1 MLSIIKFFENIDFI
15 FIRCNR
21 NNKIDHCNPFST
33 HITAFTSADLLGKNL
48 LSFFHPDEHKAVTQA
63 LTQNDVNSTYHTHR
77 FIKADGSFF
86 WIKWQLTVDE
96 AQGDYYVIGEDVSES
111 KRVSSALSALE
122 SVTDTGY
129 WEIDL
134 DTGYLYWSDYVHR
147 IHETDAATFRPK
159 LEDGLKF
166 FPPDAI
172 STLTDVL
179 QKLEQ
184 TGEPYSVDLNFISS
198 KGKNLI
204 VNATGFSEVI
214 NGRVVRNFGTFK
226 DLTMQKEDE
235 MTRQGLEQ
243 RVVLALQAAQ
253 IGVWD
258 YDIVGDR
265 LVWDDRLFEIYGRSR
280 DSFNGILQD
289 WNDSVYPDDLAEAQN
304 AFLDS
309 ITNHKYFKHEFRVVT
324 NSGDIRSVL
333 GMAACIYD
341 ANNNPIKAT
350 GVNIDLTEANQIKDE
365 LKAISERA
373 QNNAQL
379 AEKMAEKAKAADIQ
393 KSAFLANVSHEIRT
407 PISGVIGLVDMLIE
421 DAAMKAVS
429 DEKRQ
434 HYLGLIKNSSKHL
447 LNIITDILDFSKIEA
462 GKISISSQQFNLT
475 KLVGEL
481 IDDFAHRATEKG
493 LKFDYQSVGMENAL
507 CTGDPHRLRQI
518 LYNLLGNA
526 IKFTTAGKIS
536 VRARLNKKADG
547 NANFICAIIDTGI
560 GIKEDSQGT
569 LFEAFE
575 QVDSSAT
582 RRAQGTGLGLPI
594 SRKLVELMGGSVKV
608 DSEFG
613 VGSNFTIN
621 VPFGSIEKSNV
632 SYSAMTNAETDDIN
646 YQAFENC
653 HALVAE
659 DNEINQVVIQNL
671 LDQLKI
677 KCTLAADGEEALE
690 YLHSDEGAQY
700 NFILMDCQMPK
711 LDGFETTRM
720 IREDDKYQK
729 VKNIP
734 IIALTANAMK
744 SDKEKCLRA
753 GMNGYLAK
761 PVTKALLSASII
773 ELLQASRSSN

>member
-1 MLSIIKFFENIDFI
+1 MLSTSVFFENIDFI
-15 FIRCNR
+15 FLSCNHHHT
-21 NNKIDHCNPFST
+21 IDHCNRFT
-33 HITAFTSADLLGKNL
+33 LQATAFEPDTFIGKNL
-48 LSFFHPDEHKAVTQA
+48 LSCFHPDERAEVSQVFAQA
-63 LTQNDVNSTYHTHR
+63 DSNSKPHTHR
-77 FIKADGSFF
+77 FMKADGSFF
-86 WIKWQLTVDE
+86 WFKWQFTADE
-96 AQGDYYVIGEDVSES
+96 TNNAYCILGEDVSES
-111 KRVSSALSALE
+111 KRVSSALKVLE

-134 DTGYLYWSDYVHR
+134 DTSYLYWSDYVHR
-147 IHETDAATFRPK
+147 IHETDPATFKPK

-172 STLTDVL
+172 QSLTSAL
-179 QKLEQ
+179 QTLEQ
-184 TGEPYSVDLNFISS
+184 TGEPYSIDLNFISS
-198 KGKNLI
+198 RGKNLI
-204 VNATGFSEVI
+204 VNARGFSEVI

-235 MTRQGLEQ
+235 IARQGLEQ
-243 RVVLALQAAQ
+243 RVVLALQAAK
-253 IGVWD
+253 IGVWE
-258 YDIVGDR
+258 YDIVNDK
-265 LVWDDRLFEIYGRSR
+265 LIWDDRLFEIFGR
-280 DSFNGILQD
+280 DKASFKGVLTD
-289 WNDSVYPDDLAEAQN
+289 WSNCVYPDDLAEAQD
-304 AFLDS
+304 AFAAS
-309 ITNHKYFKHEFRVVT
+309 INNHSYFNHEFRVVT
-324 NSGDIRSVL
+324 ETGNIRSVL

-350 GVNIDLTEANQIKDE
+350 GVNLDLTEANKIKNE

-373 QNNAQL
+373 QKNAML

-393 KSAFLANVSHEIRT
+393 KSAFLANISHEIRT
-407 PISGVIGLVDMLIE
+407 PISGVIGLVDMLLD
-421 DAAMKAVS
+421 DAELRAIS
-429 DEKRQ
+429 EEKRQ
-434 HYLGLIKNSSKHL
+434 YYLGLIKNSSQHL

-475 KLVGEL
+475 KLIGEL
-481 IDDFAHRATEKG
+481 IDDFSHRATEKG
-493 LKFDYQSVGMENAL
+493 LTFDYQSVGMENEL
-507 CTGDPHRLRQI
+507 CIGDPHRLRQI

-526 IKFTTAGKIS
+526 LKFTTAGKIS

-547 NANFICAIIDTGI
+547 NAKFICTIIDTGI
-560 GIKEDSQGT
+560 GIQEDSKAS

-594 SRKLVELMGGSVKV
+594 SRKLLELMGGSVNV

-621 VPFGSIEKSNV
+621 VPFGISDKSNA
-632 SYSAMTNAETDDIN
+632 SYSAMANTETDDTN
-646 YQAFENC
+646 NHTFENC

-659 DNEINQVVIQNL
+659 DNDINQVVIQNL
-671 LDQLKI
+671 LAQLNI

-690 YLHSDEGAQY
+690 YLESNGAAQY
-700 NFILMDCQMPK
+700 NLILMDCQMPK

-720 IREDDKYQK
+720 IREDDKYRK

-744 SDKEKCLRA
+744 SDKEKCLNA

-761 PVTKALLSASII
+761 PVTKALLNSSII
-773 ELLQASRSSN
+773 KHLQASK

>member
-1 MLSIIKFFENIDFI
+1 MLSITVLFQNIDFI
-15 FIRCNR
+15 FLRCNHEYT
-21 NNKIDHCNPFST
+21 IDHCNPFST
-33 HITAFTSADLLGKNL
+33 LITAFQSNDFLGKNV
-48 LSFFHPDEHKAVTQA
+48 LSFFHPDELASATQA
-63 LTQNDVNSTYHTHR
+63 LTQKDVNSKHHTHR

-86 WIKWQLTVDE
+86 WFKWQLTVDNTK
-96 AQGDYYVIGEDVSES
+96 GDYYIIGEDVSES

-122 SVTDTGY
+122 RVTDTGY

-134 DTGYLYWSDYVHR
+134 DTRYLYWSDHVHR
-147 IHETDAATFRPK
+147 IHETDAATFKPK
-159 LEDGLKF
+159 LEDGLSF
-166 FPPDAI
+166 FAPEAIPTLADA
-172 STLTDVL
+172 LN
-179 QKLEQ
+179 KLAN
-184 TGEPYSVDLNFISS
+184 TGEPYSVDLNFTSN

-204 VNATGFSEVI
+204 VNATGFSEVM

-235 MTRQGLEQ
+235 VARQGLEQ
-243 RVVLALQAAQ
+243 RVVLALQAAK
-253 IGVWD
+253 IGVWE
-258 YDIVGDR
+258 YDIIHDR

-280 DSFNGILQD
+280 DSFKGTLQD
-289 WNDSVYPDDLAEAQN
+289 WNDCIYTDDLATAQSV
-304 AFLDS
+304 FIDS

-324 NSGDIRSVL
+324 NGGDIRSVL

-393 KSAFLANVSHEIRT
+393 KSAFLANISHEIRT

-421 DAAMKAVS
+421 DAVVNTVS

-434 HYLGLIKNSSKHL
+434 YYLGLIKNSSQHL

-475 KLVGEL
+475 KLVEEL
-481 IDDFAHRATEKG
+481 IDDFSHRATEKG

-507 CTGDPHRLRQI
+507 CIGDPHRLRQI

-526 IKFTTAGKIS
+526 IKFTTVGIIS

-560 GIKEDSQGT
+560 GIEEDSQGA

-594 SRKLVELMGGSVKV
+594 SRKLVELMGGSIKV

-613 VGSNFTIN
+613 VGSSFTIK
-621 VPFGSIEKSNV
+621 VSFGTSEKSNP
-632 SYSAMTNAETDDIN
+632 SDSAMTNAETDDIN
-646 YQAFENC
+646 YHLFENC

-659 DNEINQVVIQNL
+659 DNDINQVVIQSL

-677 KCTLAADGEEALE
+677 KCTLVSDGEAALE
-690 YLHSDEGAQY
+690 SLNSDGGAVY

-744 SDKEKCLRA
+744 SDMEKCLRA

-773 ELLQASRSSN
+773 ELLQASRSTT

>member
-1 MLSIIKFFENIDFI
+1 
-15 FIRCNR
+15 
-21 NNKIDHCNPFST
+21 
-33 HITAFTSADLLGKNL
+33 
-48 LSFFHPDEHKAVTQA
+48 
-63 LTQNDVNSTYHTHR
+63 
-77 FIKADGSFF
+77 
-86 WIKWQLTVDE
+86 
-96 AQGDYYVIGEDVSES
+96 
-111 KRVSSALSALE
+111 
-122 SVTDTGY
+122 
-129 WEIDL
+129 
-134 DTGYLYWSDYVHR
+134 
-147 IHETDAATFRPK
+147 
-159 LEDGLKF
+159 
-166 FPPDAI
+166 
-172 STLTDVL
+172 
-179 QKLEQ
+179 
-184 TGEPYSVDLNFISS
+184 
-198 KGKNLI
+198 
-204 VNATGFSEVI
+204 
-214 NGRVVRNFGTFK
+214 
-226 DLTMQKEDE
+226 
-235 MTRQGLEQ
+235 
-243 RVVLALQAAQ
+243 
-253 IGVWD
+253 
-258 YDIVGDR
+258 
-265 LVWDDRLFEIYGRSR
+265 
-280 DSFNGILQD
+280 
-289 WNDSVYPDDLAEAQN
+289 
-304 AFLDS
+304 
-309 ITNHKYFKHEFRVVT
+309 
-324 NSGDIRSVL
+324 
-333 GMAACIYD
+333 
-341 ANNNPIKAT
+341 
-350 GVNIDLTEANQIKDE
+350 
-365 LKAISERA
+365 
-373 QNNAQL
+373 
-379 AEKMAEKAKAADIQ
+379 MAEKAKAADIQ
-393 KSAFLANVSHEIRT
+393 KSAFLANISHEIRT
-407 PISGVIGLVDMLIE
+407 PISGVIGLVDMLLE
-421 DAAMKAVS
+421 DAAVHAVS
-429 DEKRQ
+429 DEKPQ
-434 HYLGLIKNSSKHL
+434 YYLGLIKNSSQHL

-462 GKISISSQQFNLT
+462 GKISISSEQFDLT
-475 KLVGEL
+475 KLVREL
-481 IDDFAHRATEKG
+481 IDDFSHRATEKG
-493 LKFDYQSVGMENAL
+493 LKFDYQSAGMENAM
-507 CTGDPHRLRQI
+507 CIGDPHRLRQI

-560 GIKEDSQGT
+560 GIKEDSQRA

-621 VPFGSIEKSNV
+621 VPFGTSEESNV
-632 SYSAMTNAETDDIN
+632 SYSAMTNAESDDIN
-646 YQAFENC
+646 YQAFENF

-690 YLHSDEGAQY
+690 YLHSDEEAQY

>member
-1 MLSIIKFFENIDFI
+1 MLSIKVFFENIDFI

-21 NNKIDHCNPFST
+21 DHKIDHCNPFST
-33 HITAFTSADLLGKNL
+33 KITAFQVDDVLGKNL
-48 LSFFHPDEHKAVTQA
+48 LSFFHPDEIASVTQA
-63 LTQNDVNSTYHTHR
+63 LTQNDVNSTHHTHR
-77 FIKADGSFF
+77 FMKADGSFF
-86 WIKWQLTVDE
+86 WIKWQLTLDE
-96 AQGDYYVIGEDVSES
+96 TQGNYYIIGEDVSES

-122 SVTDTGY
+122 RVTDTGY

-134 DTGYLYWSDYVHR
+134 DTRYLYWSDYVHR
-147 IHETDAATFRPK
+147 IHETAAATFKPK
-159 LEDGLKF
+159 LEDGLSF

-172 STLTDVL
+172 TTLTDAL
-179 QKLEQ
+179 HTLGQ

-226 DLTMQKEDE
+226 DLTMQKQDE
-235 MTRQGLEQ
+235 MARQGLEQ
-243 RVVLALQAAQ
+243 RVVLALQAAK
-253 IGVWD
+253 IGVWE
-258 YDIVGDR
+258 YDIVNDL

-280 DSFNGILQD
+280 DSFNGTLQD
-289 WNDSVYPDDLAEAQN
+289 WNDSVYSDDLAEAQS

-350 GVNIDLTEANQIKDE
+350 GVNIDLTESNQIKDE

-393 KSAFLANVSHEIRT
+393 KSAFLANISHEIRT

-421 DAAMKAVS
+421 DAVVNAVS

-434 HYLGLIKNSSKHL
+434 HYLGLIKNSSQHL

-507 CTGDPHRLRQI
+507 CIGDPHRLRQI

-526 IKFTTAGKIS
+526 IKFTTVGKIS

-547 NANFICAIIDTGI
+547 NVNFICAIIDTGI
-560 GIKEDSQGT
+560 GIKEDSQGA

-608 DSEFG
+608 DSEFD

-621 VPFGSIEKSNV
+621 VPFGTSEKSNA
-632 SYSAMTNAETDDIN
+632 SYSKMTNAETDDIN

-690 YLHSDEGAQY
+690 HLNSDEGAQY

-720 IREDDKYQK
+720 IREDAKYQK

-744 SDKEKCLRA
+744 SDKENCLRA

-761 PVTKALLSASII
+761 PVTKALLSACII
-773 ELLQASRSSN
+773 EQLQSSRSSN

>member
-1 MLSIIKFFENIDFI
+1 MLSITVLFQNIDFI
-15 FIRCNR
+15 FLRCNHEYT
-21 NNKIDHCNPFST
+21 IDHCNPFST
-33 HITAFTSADLLGKNL
+33 LITAFQSNDFLGKNV
-48 LSFFHPDEHKAVTQA
+48 LSFFHPDELASATQA
-63 LTQNDVNSTYHTHR
+63 LTQKDVNSKHHTHR

-86 WIKWQLTVDE
+86 WFKWQLTVDNTK
-96 AQGDYYVIGEDVSES
+96 GDYYIIGEDVSES

-122 SVTDTGY
+122 RVTDTGY

-134 DTGYLYWSDYVHR
+134 DTRYLYWSDHVHR
-147 IHETDAATFRPK
+147 IHETDAATFKPK
-159 LEDGLKF
+159 LEDGLSF
-166 FPPDAI
+166 FAPEAIPTLADA
-172 STLTDVL
+172 LN
-179 QKLEQ
+179 KLAN
-184 TGEPYSVDLNFISS
+184 TGEPYSVDLNFTSN

-204 VNATGFSEVI
+204 VNATGFSEVM

-235 MTRQGLEQ
+235 VARQGLEQ
-243 RVVLALQAAQ
+243 RVVLALQAAK
-253 IGVWD
+253 IGVWE
-258 YDIVGDR
+258 YDIIHDR

-280 DSFNGILQD
+280 DSFKGTLQD
-289 WNDSVYPDDLAEAQN
+289 WNDCIYTDDLATAQSV
-304 AFLDS
+304 FIDS

-324 NSGDIRSVL
+324 NGGDIRSVL

-393 KSAFLANVSHEIRT
+393 KSAFLANISHEIRT

-421 DAAMKAVS
+421 DAVVKTVS

-434 HYLGLIKNSSKHL
+434 YYLGLIKNSSQHL

-475 KLVGEL
+475 KLVEEL
-481 IDDFAHRATEKG
+481 IDDFSHRATEKG

-507 CTGDPHRLRQI
+507 CIGDPHRLRQI

-526 IKFTTAGKIS
+526 IKFTTVGIIS

-560 GIKEDSQGT
+560 GIEEDSQGA

-594 SRKLVELMGGSVKV
+594 SRKLVELMGGSIKV

-613 VGSNFTIN
+613 VGSSFTIK
-621 VPFGSIEKSNV
+621 VSFGTSEKSNP
-632 SYSAMTNAETDDIN
+632 SDSAMTNAETDDIN
-646 YQAFENC
+646 YHLFENC

-659 DNEINQVVIQNL
+659 DNDINQVVIQSL

-677 KCTLAADGEEALE
+677 KCTLVSDGEAALE
-690 YLHSDEGAQY
+690 SLNSDEGAVY

-744 SDKEKCLRA
+744 SDMEKCLRA

-773 ELLQASRSSN
+773 ELLQASRSTT